1 MPAYRVVE
9 WQQPAQLVEAPV
21 PAPGPG
27 EVRIKVAAN
36 GLCHSDI
43 GMTQIPGAFVEP
55 IGWRVPFTLGHEVAG
70 WVDQLG
76 EGVTGVEVGTAVAL
90 VSPSSC
96 GTCRY
101 CVRGME
107 GACLHGG
114 AGRGFGRDGGLA
126 PFVVARADREL
137 IPLDD
142 LDPLVAG
149 PLTDAGATAY
159 HAVRRVLP
167 RLRPGSTAVV
177 LGAGGLGTF
186 AVQFLRVLSPAR
198 VIAVDQ
204 SPIRRAVA
212 QEFGA
217 HEAIEGIGAG
227 TAAALLELT
236 EGFGAEAVLDF
247 VGIDDSI
254 TAGLRSVAVA
264 GAFALVGAAGG
275 TFHGPWYG
283 GFPKEADVFN
293 FQSSSISDV
302 REVFTLAKQGLV
314 RSEVDVFPLSS
325 VEDGYA
331 AMEAGTLRGRAV
343 VTPDA

>member
-1 MPAYRVVE
+1 MPAYRLVE
-9 WQQPAQLVEAPV
+9 WERPARLVEAPI
-21 PAPGPG
+21 PSPGPG
-27 EVRIKVAAN
+27 EVRIRVAAN

-43 GMTQIPGAFVEP
+43 GMMQIPGAFVEP
-55 IGWRVPFTLGHEVAG
+55 IGWKIPFTLGHEVAG

-76 EGVTGVEVGTAVAL
+76 PGVSGVAEGDAVAL

-96 GTCRY
+96 GVCRY
-101 CVRGME
+101 CVRGLE
-107 GACLHGG
+107 GACLRGG

-126 PFVVARADREL
+126 PFVVARAERDL
-137 IPLDD
+137 IPLGD
-142 LDPLVAG
+142 LDPLSAG

-167 RLRPGSTAVV
+167 RLVPGSTAVV

-204 SPIRRAVA
+204 SPARRAVA
-212 QEFGA
+212 LDFGA
-217 HEAIEGIGAG
+217 HHVVQGVDDD
-227 TAAALLELT
+227 TAAALAELT

-247 VGIDDSI
+247 VGIDASI
-254 TAGLRSVAVA
+254 NAGLRSVGVA
-264 GAFALVGAAGG
+264 GAFGLIGAAGG
-275 TFHGPWYG
+275 SFHGPWYG

-293 FQSSSISDV
+293 FQSSGLRDV
-302 REVFTLAKQGLV
+302 REVFVLAQQGLI
-314 RSEVDVFPLSS
+314 RSEVDVFPLSA
-325 VEDGYA
+325 VEEGYA

-343 VTPDA
+343 ITP